1 MQEKKVKLLS
11 IGMSNEMALHIL
23 PFGTGY
29 LLDDVGEPDAQTIA
43 AAMALQ
49 AAQSITVQGSSTEF
63 YEN

>member
-1 MQEKKVKLLS
+1 MQEKKAKLLS
-11 IGMSNEMALHIL
+11 IDMSNEMALHIL

-29 LLDDVGEPDAQTIA
+29 LLGADGEPNSKTIT

-49 AAQSITVQGSSTEF
+49 AAQLLTNPAFNAEP